1 MAPDATAKF
10 PEAAFRTGIYALL
23 WLLSFYSMTK
33 REIFFK
39 PYSIWIGEYHILDI
53 LSMYKYK
60 YHLEVKAGLKL
71 TWCSHIASHHNCKC
85 HTNEWQNA
93 RIELFCIL
101 TF

>member
-53 LSMYKYK
+53 LSMY
-60 YHLEVKAGLKL
+60 
-71 TWCSHIASHHNCKC
+71 
-85 HTNEWQNA
+85 
-93 RIELFCIL
+93 
-101 TF
+101 